1 MRKIFVIW
9 GLFISS
15 GLFAQLGY
23 RYGDKF
29 IHLIPSSTNRY
40 FVHARNPES
49 KLYLEQRSKKTYGQ
63 EYMTDAVYM
72 VSGNSFLVSSKPLLL
87 ENDYLSALYQ
97 DTQGNPFYIL
107 PRIIIALKNGVQV
120 DDVIKGYGEILT
132 LDSVQRL
139 KGMYTLNCN
148 MSTAQDVLKI
158 VAELDT
164 IDNVEWC
171 EPDMICK
178 WESQN
183 NNPLFSLQYYLQNS
197 NSGHYDINVVPAW
210 DVITG
215 SSNITV
221 AVIDQGVDSN
231 HEDLSGNVLQG
242 YTIGDA
248 TGYGQPKNASALCRK
263 AHGVA
268 CAGIIGAKNNDKGIL
283 GIAYGVKILPVNIY
297 PNQPYTYYENGEQKT
312 NEGIAS
318 NSSDIAYAI
327 QWAAERADILCC
339 PWGGNSESSA
349 VTSAINNA
357 MTNGRNGKGCVVVA
371 SSGNYYSGDSTLLF
385 PARIEG
391 VISVGAIKRNGD
403 VQGYSQRGSDL
414 DLVAPSGACNL
425 SGDVVTTDRMDT
437 LGYNP
442 SPSTGSD
449 LTDQN
454 YTQKFGGTSA
464 ACPQVA
470 GVAAL
475 ILSANPNLTVDEVR
489 SILRNTARKLPDM
502 NGQNRTD
509 KYGYGLVDAY
519 AAVLKTTLSISGPSV
534 ACDYETFS
542 IPNLPTESIVNWTTS
557 NNNIILRSGQ
567 STGTAL
573 YQQIGNGLCTITAH
587 VYVGTSEFSLT
598 KTVWAGVPT
607 APQILYWPTNNKF
620 NPNSFYGVSVQLSPE
635 QGIIDY
641 EWTLSGGTISGSA
654 TGSSVMFCT
663 ASSGFVDLIVRARNA
678 CGWGNMSMKSGRID
692 TNGGSIV
699 TSSGDG
705 RTVTVTMPEEGE
717 YEIQL
722 WSQTGLVTRV
732 TTVSQQ
738 YSLNIESLPKGLY
751 FVKVVKDGELVKQ
764 LKIAK

>member
-1 MRKIFVIW
+1 MRRILLAIL

-29 IHLIPSSTNRY
+29 IHLTPSSSGRY
-40 FVHARNPES
+40 FVQARNPES
-49 KLYLEQRSKKTYGQ
+49 RLYLEQLSRKTYGQ
-63 EYMTDAVYM
+63 KYTTNAVYM
-72 VSGNSFLVSSKPLLL
+72 VSENSFLVSSKPTLL

-97 DTQGNPFYIL
+97 DIQGNPYYIL
-107 PRIIIALKNGVQV
+107 PRIIIALKNGAQV
-120 DDVIKGYGEILT
+120 EDVIKGYGEILS

-148 MSTAQDVLKI
+148 LSTAQDVLKI
-158 VAELDT
+158 VAELDV

-183 NNPLFSLQYYLQNS
+183 NNPLFSLQYYLQDS
-197 NSGHYDINVVPAW
+197 NSGHYDINVVSAW
-210 DVITG
+210 GVVTG
-215 SSNITV
+215 SADITV
-221 AVIDQGVDSN
+221 AVIDDGVDPD

-242 YTIGDA
+242 YTVGDI
-248 TGYGQPKNASALCRK
+248 TGYGVPKNANEHSSK

-268 CAGIIGAKNNDKGIL
+268 CAGIIGAKNNNKGII
-283 GIAYGVKILPVNIY
+283 GVAYGVKILPVNIV
-297 PNQPYTYYENGEQKT
+297 PNY
-312 NEGIAS
+312 AS
-318 NSSDIAYAI
+318 SDDEDGFVESNSDIAYAI
-327 QWAAERADILCC
+327 QWAAAQSDILSCS
-339 PWGGNSESSA
+339 WGGNSESSA

-371 SSGNYYSGDSTLLF
+371 SSGNKYPVDTTLLF

-391 VISVGAIKRNGD
+391 VISVGAIDRNGYA
-403 VQGYSQRGSDL
+403 QGYSQRGSDL

-449 LTDQN
+449 LTDQK

-598 KTVWAGVPT
+598 KTVWAGVPP
-607 APQILYWPTNNKF
+607 APTILGWPYTNMFLANTQYQLCARA
-620 NPNSFYGVSVQLSPE
+620 NSQAQVTEYDWKVFKGATITSGTDTDCLDFTVGSNGSVRIGVRV
-635 QGIIDY
+635 
-641 EWTLSGGTISGSA
+641 
-654 TGSSVMFCT
+654 
-663 ASSGFVDLIVRARNA
+663 RNA
-678 CGWGNMSMKSGRID
+678 CGWGPYISKI
-692 TNGGSIV
+692 GGITDDNSQTPIRSPGNNIV
-699 TSSGDG
+699 NIAL
-705 RTVTVTMPEEGE
+705 PEDGE

-722 WSQTGLVTRV
+722 WNANGMIRSVK
-732 TTVSQQ
+732 TTDSSYDVD
-738 YSLNIESLPKGLY
+738 LNNLPSDLY
-751 FVKVVKDGELVKQ
+751 FIRVIRDGQSISQ
-764 LKIAK
+764 LKVKK